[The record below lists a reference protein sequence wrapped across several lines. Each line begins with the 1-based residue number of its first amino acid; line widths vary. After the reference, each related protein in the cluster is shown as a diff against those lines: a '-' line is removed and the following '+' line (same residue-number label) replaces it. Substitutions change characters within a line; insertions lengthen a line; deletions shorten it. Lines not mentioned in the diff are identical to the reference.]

1 MKQYNWFQRLLIRLA
16 GGSALAT
23 AMAVNA
29 AEEAAETAPATDGQ
43 SESQPKPSPAP
54 TPTPER
60 VPPRSTEE
68 VRLAQAEAL
77 IEQLRSD
84 DPLTEVMWL
93 DAAGKRYLGLYKPG
107 HDGRPYAHL
116 IILHDRG
123 QHPDWP
129 GIVRQMRRELY
140 RHNWNTLSVEVP
152 PLLTSESEDS
162 ATDPLKALLDT
173 AISQALA
180 RQRAPV
186 VIATVG
192 YVGSRV
198 AAFASQWEK
207 SFIRGLVFL
216 DPVAGP
222 GLEEAIPNLSRMKLE
237 IPVLDLVPEFG
248 ARANPELR
256 TQFAHAN
263 YQQRIIR
270 GSQPEFAG
278 QESQAARAINRWG
291 NKYVLKRRY
300 AVP

>member
-1 MKQYNWFQRLLIRLA
+1 MTHYNWFQRLLIRLA
-16 GGSALAT
+16 GSSALAT
-23 AMAVNA
+23 AMACNA
-29 AEEAAETAPATDGQ
+29 AEETAETAPTPDDQ
-43 SESQPKPSPAP
+43 SETQPKPTPSPP
-54 TPTPER
+54 R
-60 VPPRSTEE
+60 VPLRSAEE
-68 VRLAQAEAL
+68 ARLVQAEAL

-84 DPLTEVMWL
+84 DPLTEAMWL

-123 QHPDWP
+123 HHPDWP
-129 GIVRQMRRELY
+129 GVVRQMRRDLY
-140 RHNWNTLSVEVP
+140 RHNWNTLSLEVP
-152 PLLTSESEDS
+152 APTAAADVDS
-162 ATDPLKALLDT
+162 AEDPLKPLLDA
-173 AISQALA
+173 AINQVLA
-180 RQRAPV
+180 RQRIPV
-186 VIATVG
+186 VIAAVG
-192 YVGSRV
+192 YSGSRV

-216 DPVAGP
+216 DPVADSD
-222 GLEEAIPNLSRMKLE
+222 LEGAIPTLSRMQLE

-248 ARANPELR
+248 ARENPERR

-291 NKYVLKRRY
+291 NKYVLKRRH